1 MQAVGPAQAT
11 APAQKHAL
19 NSAHRLPRSGGTL
32 VHDWLAACQV
42 SASATVPPAE
52 SSDELPVVRQ
62 NAPVQEMAFSWAG
75 FPLAGSSKSRDQD
88 VPFHWAVTA
97 FWIGSCD
104 CVQVPTAMHL
114 VALAQ
119 DKLASPQGPGAL
131 PVQKSVCGFHRCQ
144 VVPFHDRTRPLKM
157 TMQSLRLPHETPAT
171 PPAGLGIVCQDLPF
185 QRSAPVG
192 PPAAMQNHGAEQ
204 DTLVSEFPGGFF
216 SVRQVEPFQVIACEC
231 RT

>member
-1 MQAVGPAQAT
+1 MIVQVDPVQSSARVRRFPATVRNPTARQLLVPQDRPRRADPRPADLARADAHVVPFHHWLPSGPPRVMQPAGSAQAT

-32 VHDWLAACQV
+32 VHDWLAARQV

-62 NAPVQEMAFSWAG
+62 NEPVQEMAFSWAG

-119 DKLASPQGPGAL
+119 DTLASPQGPGAL

-144 VVPFHDRTRPLKM
+144 VVPFQDRTSPW
-157 TMQSLRLPHETPAT
+157 
-171 PPAGLGIVCQDLPF
+171 
-185 QRSAPVG
+185 
-192 PPAAMQNHGAEQ
+192 
-204 DTLVSEFPGGFF
+204 
-216 SVRQVEPFQVIACEC
+216 
-231 RT
+231 